1 MGMVELAYLDDNC
14 KAQTINV
21 VRIEKA
27 DVRPPY
33 DKHIRSIET
42 YTGWWELWNID
53 GVVCGYFESDEDIDD
68 EEV

>member
-1 MGMVELAYLDDNC
+1 MVELTYLDDYYRIQ
-14 KAQTINV
+14 KIHV
-21 VRIEKA
+21 VEIEKA

-42 YTGWWELWNID
+42 YGGWWELWNID
-53 GVVCGYFESDEDIDD
+53 GIVCGYFESYEDIDD